1 MTNPPLHV
9 DVIEFLDDRS
19 LLEEYERTDRKLGT
33 RVVDDLLAEI
43 ARRNLDI

>member
-19 LLEEYERTDRKLGT
+19 LLEEYQRTDTEPGT